1 MGSLAQEQEDFAQA
15 RVRFEESLALFRQVG
30 DERFVA
36 GALYNLG
43 SVAAREGRNDEAE
56 ALLHESLEGARVLLD
71 KELVIWCLEELAA
84 LAVSRGDGERAAKLT
99 GSIETLREETGHAPQ
114 PDERRLNEQ
123 TRTALASELSPESL
137 AAALAL
143 GREMTFE
150 EVVDYALHT

>member
-1 MGSLAQEQEDFAQA
+1 M
-15 RVRFEESLALFRQVG
+15 
-30 DERFVA
+30 A
-36 GALYNLG
+36 GCLYNLG

-56 ALLHESLEGARVLLD
+56 ALLHESLEGARLLLD
-71 KELVIWCLEELAA
+71 KEVVIWCLEELAA

-123 TRTALASELSPESL
+123 TRTALTSGLSPEPL